1 MTNIGIQVGSLLTG
15 TASFFTCS
23 VLIRFLSS
31 GRPAC
36 PPARLV
42 CRVFFSVFVFV
53 RPSSAFACSTHPAVD
68 ESVCCMHAV
77 MLRCGLFSKRLRNRL
92 GALRFRTCENCRLS
106 KRTIED
112 SAPPRKHYMQ
122 QGMVHLSQQQRAPRM
137 AGSQHKLFQTNQTNH
152 TTMNE
157 QQPTTTTLPK
167 LTHSHTHHHH
177 TANSNC
183 NEIKQTHTPFLTLQQ
198 TKNKH
203 SDNQLPKLQ
212 QTPTKNKT
220 NSQTRQTQSSTLTDN
235 NTTHSFLSFFSL
247 SLSFFLLSFLFSF
260 AKLHHSTPTA
270 NNKQLTHSLTHSR
283 THACTHSLSAVSC
296 SDCCE
301 TVTTPSLPPLTQL
314 THSPTHP
321 NLQTQSVGGGWASER
336 PQRASG

>member
-122 QGMVHLSQQQRAPRM
+122 QGMVHLSQRHNSKEHREWQAVNTNSSKRTKPHHHERTTTNNNNTPQTHSQSHTPPPHCKLKLQR
-137 AGSQHKLFQTNQTNH
+137 NQTN
-152 TTMNE
+152 
-157 QQPTTTTLPK
+157 
-167 LTHSHTHHHH
+167 THS
-177 TANSNC
+177 
-183 NEIKQTHTPFLTLQQ
+183 FLTLQQ

-212 QTPTKNKT
+212 QTPTKQTHKLT
-220 NSQTRQTQSSTLTDN
+220 NSTNSIKHSDRQQHNTLL
-235 NTTHSFLSFFSL
+235 SLFLFSL
-247 SLSFFLLSFLFSF
+247 SLFLSSFFSF

-283 THACTHSLSAVSC
+283 THACTH
-296 SDCCE
+296 
-301 TVTTPSLPPLTQL
+301 
-314 THSPTHP
+314 
-321 NLQTQSVGGGWASER
+321 
-336 PQRASG
+336 